1 MKLGIVIF
9 PTLELQEKINSY
21 RKRYDSHY
29 TVIAPHLTLKETFEA
44 NDMKEAAEQIATIA
58 ETVEPFDIHINKV
71 SSFAPSK
78 NVIYFKVEKNEALE
92 KLHAAFAGQFGE
104 SAHPFVPHFTIAQ
117 DLTSQEFEDIF
128 GQLQMT
134 SVNYSET
141 IDKISLCYQL
151 ENGNWNVFETFKL
164 GE

>member
-29 TVIAPHLTLKETFEA
+29 TVIAPHLTLKETFEGQ
-44 NDMKEAAEQIATIA
+44 DIKEAAEKIENVI
-58 ETVEPFDIHINKV
+58 ENVGPFDIQITKV
-71 SSFAPSK
+71 SSFAPAK
-78 NVIYFKVEKNEALE
+78 NVIYFKVEKNDALTQLNAALTEA
-92 KLHAAFAGQFGE
+92 FGE
-104 SAHPFVPHFTIAQ
+104 NVHPFVPHFTIAQ
-117 DLTSQEFEDIF
+117 DLSSQEFEDIY

-134 SVNYSET
+134 GVNYSET

-151 ENGNWNVFETFKL
+151 DNGNWNVYETFKL
-164 GE
+164 SN